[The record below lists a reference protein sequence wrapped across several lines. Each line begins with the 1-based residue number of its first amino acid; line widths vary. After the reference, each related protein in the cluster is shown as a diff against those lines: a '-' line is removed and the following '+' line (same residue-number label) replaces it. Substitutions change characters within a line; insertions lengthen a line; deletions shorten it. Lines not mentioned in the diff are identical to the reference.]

1 MSKLLPLLLS
11 LLMAVG
17 CSSSTTEDKALVM
30 SAVRSVEQLE
40 LTEMELTETF
50 VIRGSGTTF
59 SGIRSPKEA
68 ADYVDNLLRPGE
80 RIGVYAFTHTAL
92 ALIDLSQLSEE
103 DVQVE
108 GRSVRVTLPPV
119 EVKLAGRSPT
129 LEVLHERVTGTKRP
143 ITAEER
149 KRMQDEASRRTRQRL
164 QKGSP
169 TYELL
174 RQRGERQARAY
185 YTGMLHARGY
195 EEVRIDFESHE

>member
-1 MSKLLPLLLS
+1 MSKLLPLILTLL
-11 LLMAVG
+11 LGVG
-17 CSSSTTEDKALVM
+17 CSSSSTGDKTLVM

-59 SGIRSPKEA
+59 SGIRTPKEA

-92 ALIDLSQLSEE
+92 AFIDLSQLSDE
-103 DVQVE
+103 DIRVE
-108 GRSVRVTLPPV
+108 KKSVHMTLPPV

-129 LEVLHERVTGTKRP
+129 LEVLHERITGTKRP

-149 KRMQDEASRRTRQRL
+149 KRMQDEASRRTRARL
-164 QKGSP
+164 QQGSP
-169 TYELL
+169 TYTLL
-174 RQRGERQARAY
+174 QQRGEKQARAY

-195 EEVRIDFESHE
+195 EEVRVDFDRP